1 MAPKLM
7 HAVQYDSYDGG
18 PSGLKVRIT
27 HLFQNISTTVNLTIN
42 KNDISKVDVYIQ

>member
-18 PSGLKVRIT
+18 PSGLKVID
-27 HLFQNISTTVNLTIN
+27 HSFIYNLCPGI
-42 KNDISKVDVYIQ
+42 